1 MPVILNRKW
10 QVSRKGAMHENHNDH
25 PLFGTH
31 VPIAAVSLR
40 HDQQRVSP
48 TCAWSWCRMGS
59 VKFAVERMDR
69 ANVAVTPGAGFDE
82 EGDGC
87 LRSAL
92 VENENRIRQGLKQI
106 RRALT

>member
-1 MPVILNRKW
+1 M
-10 QVSRKGAMHENHNDH
+10 
-25 PLFGTH
+25 
-31 VPIAAVSLR
+31 
-40 HDQQRVSP
+40 
-48 TCAWSWCRMGS
+48 
-59 VKFAVERMDR
+59 KFAVERMDR